1 VLGSNLTNE
10 LNLGH
15 QLLFYEEHDDEIVLN
30 FGDGL
35 TASCDFLVGADGFR
49 SAVRKCF
56 LDSQGLSQSPSMNPV
71 WTGSYIYRGLIPVDR
86 LQAEFPRHR
95 VLEGP
100 VQYVGKYRV
109 KFTMITLIY
118 GLTNLLA
125 IRT

>member
-1 VLGSNLTNE
+1 VLRCNLTNE

-15 QLLFYEEHDDEIVLN
+15 QLLFYEEHDDGIVLN

-56 LDSQGLSQSPSMNPV
+56 LDRQGLSQSPSMDPV

-86 LQAEFPRHR
+86 LQAEFPGHR
-95 VLEGP
+95 VLKAP
-100 VQYVGKYRV
+100 VQYVGKYKV
-109 KFTMITLIY
+109 KIIMITLIY
-118 GLTNLLA
+118 GFD
-125 IRT
+125 